1 MGKIKVTQKDIDLI
15 RVEAEAISS
24 TDDKYYLIERL
35 HKYIEAIDEQLEQSE
50 GITEQNRKKDKMLEL
65 QEYAQEV
72 RKYIMNRP
80 VGPKRYGLF
89 VEYPE
94 GYDG

>member
-1 MGKIKVTQKDIDLI
+1 MGVAKVTQKDIDLI

-24 TDDKYYLIERL
+24 TDDKYYLMERL
-35 HKYIEAIDEQLEQSE
+35 HKYIEVIDEELELLEDSDK
-50 GITEQNRKKDKMLEL
+50 QNRKRDKLSEL
-65 QEYAQEV
+65 QKYAQDV
-72 RKYIMNRP
+72 RKYIIGRP

-89 VEYPE
+89 IEYTE

>member
-1 MGKIKVTQKDIDLI
+1 MGKNKVTQKDIDLI

-24 TDDKYYLIERL
+24 TDDKYYLMERL
-35 HKYIEAIDEQLEQSE
+35 HKYIETIDEQLEQLE
-50 GITEQNRKKDKMLEL
+50 GSAESSRNKDKLLEL
-65 QEYAQEV
+65 QGYAQEV
-72 RKYIMNRP
+72 RKYIMGRP

-94 GYDG
+94 GYEG

>member
-1 MGKIKVTQKDIDLI
+1 MGKNNVTQKDIDLI

-24 TDDKYYLIERL
+24 TDDKYYLMERL

-50 GITEQNRKKDKMLEL
+50 DCAEPSRNTDKMLEL
-65 QEYAQEV
+65 QGYAQEV
-72 RKYIMNRP
+72 RKYIMGRP

-94 GYDG
+94 GYEG